1 MIRGIGVDI
10 VAIQRFQRWKTFP
23 SERLNTIFSAQEISD
38 CRADDKSLLI
48 DKLAARFAAKE
59 AFYKALSAVCV
70 SYGLTATTFSFR
82 SICPH
87 VEVRYGMWGV
97 PVLQVAWERI
107 EQLMGARVPR
117 VDAHLSLS
125 HERDAAVAFVVLEE
139 K

>member
-10 VAIQRFQRWKTFP
+10 VSIQRFERWKHFP
-23 SERLNTIFSAQEISD
+23 SERLNTIFSAQEIGD
-38 CRADDKSLLI
+38 CRADDKTLLI

-70 SYGLTATTFSFR
+70 SYGFTATTFSLR
-82 SICPH
+82 SICPI

-107 EQLMGARVPR
+107 EQIMGARVSR
-117 VDAHLSLS
+117 VDVHLSLS
-125 HERDAAVAFVVLEE
+125 HERDMAIAFVVVEE
-139 K
+139 M